1 MAQRDEKKLNGAGLG
16 VLWTRITQLLGM
28 KTFGGVPLSTG
39 HRYSVCSTAAGTA
52 AKTVTLTGFSLVVG
66 AEVTVRFTS
75 TNKAAAADLT
85 LNVNSTGAKG
95 IRYRNAA
102 LPGAAVLETGRT
114 YTFVYD
120 GTYWQMEG
128 DLNTDT
134 TYQKITQS
142 EIIAG
147 TDTNGK
153 LISADVLKAVLE
165 ENRIKMCGH
174 FTGNTTYAKNS
185 LVQLN
190 GHAYL
195 SNKVTTNAPCGL
207 LRDGAGNRITFKES
221 NGNVGYYVIDP
232 NTTDDWDMIL

>member
-75 TNKAAAADLT
+75 TNTAAAANLT

-153 LISADVLKAVLE
+153 TCLVIELGTYVKTKV
-165 ENRIKMCGH
+165 
-174 FTGNTTYAKNS
+174 TGFVS
-185 LVQLN
+185 LVCICFRQCLVSGHHCGVYLN
-190 GHAYL
+190 FFHWFIAGRIENPAVQGEPVLLTVYLLELIHA
-195 SNKVTTNAPCGL
+195 SHNAPVV
-207 LRDGAGNRITFKES
+207 TFPAL
-221 NGNVGYYVIDP
+221 NHA
-232 NTTDDWDMIL
+232 